1 MASFN
6 QVTLIG
12 NLTRDVEVRY
22 IPSGTAVAE
31 VSLAVN
37 EKWTN
42 KDGSKGESVA
52 FIDCTLWGR
61 TAELAAEYLSKGSPV
76 LFAGKLVQDNW
87 DDKETGQKRSKL
99 KVKVDTMQF
108 LGSGG
113 GGKQGGGAEQQERP
127 AANYRQQ
134 SQQRAAQHQK
144 PQYAE
149 YDATPDDETPF

>member
-12 NLTRDVEVRY
+12 NLTRDVEVRH

-76 LFAGKLVQDNW
+76 LFAGKLVQDSW
-87 DDKETGQKRSKL
+87 DDKETGQKRSRL
-99 KVKVDTMQF
+99 KVKVETMQF
-108 LGSGG
+108 LSSG
-113 GGKQGGGAEQQERP
+113 GGKQGGAEHQERP
-127 AANYRQQ
+127 ATNYRQQ
-134 SQQRAAQHQK
+134 SQQRAAQQK
-144 PQYAE
+144 PQYSE
-149 YDATPDDETPF
+149 YDAAPDDDTPF

>member
-12 NLTRDVEVRY
+12 NLTRDVEVRH

-42 KDGSKGESVA
+42 KDGSKDESVA

-76 LFAGKLVQDNW
+76 LFSGKLVQDNW

-113 GGKQGGGAEQQERP
+113 GKQGGGTEQQERP
-127 AANYRQQ
+127 ASGYRQQ

-149 YDATPDDETPF
+149 YDPTPIGDVPF

>member
-76 LFAGKLVQDNW
+76 LFSGKLVQDNW
-87 DDKETGQKRSKL
+87 DDKETSQKRSKL

-113 GGKQGGGAEQQERP
+113 GGKQGGADQQERP

-134 SQQRAAQHQK
+134 SQQRAAQQK